1 MCDGSP
7 GGPAAE
13 EGGGGNELEQQ
24 HPLLYPLGQLQLT
37 SHRQNLC
44 VPGATVLS
52 SHHAAMGTLPAE
64 DPPPPPCP
72 AVFLV
77 TEAASARSLFS

>member
-1 MCDGSP
+1 MQCVT
-7 GGPAAE
+7 AAQVVLLPRR
-13 EGGGGNELEQQ
+13 GAGGNELEQQ
-24 HPLLYPLGQLQLT
+24 HPLLHPLGQLRLT

-64 DPPPPPCP
+64 EHPLP
-72 AVFLV
+72 
-77 TEAASARSLFS
+77 S